1 MIFKISGWDMM
12 RFHAINLNYY
22 EENLNSFTV
31 PIKTSGLCL
40 DILDNDNTKIWIIRY
55 FISKQAKYRDKLY
68 NLNIIKAIW

>member
-1 MIFKISGWDMM
+1 M

-40 DILDNDNTKIWIIRY
+40 DILDNDNTKI
-55 FISKQAKYRDKLY
+55 
-68 NLNIIKAIW
+68 